1 MREIEYAGDA
11 LRKSGSLTESIY
23 IGGGTPTT
31 LRAEQLDALLSK
43 TEAAFDLSALR
54 EFTVEAG
61 RPDTITKEK
70 LRVITDHGTR
80 KRISI
85 NPQTMKDSTLKADRT
100 FTQRRGYKTGFQGGE
115 RDGRFPEYAD
125 VIAGLPEETPEDFQ
139 NTLNEIISL
148 DPANITVH
156 TLAVKRASRLIES
169 DASYHYRQARDE
181 SRC

>member
-43 TEAAFDLSALR
+43 TEEAFDLSALR

-70 LRVITDHGTR
+70 LRVIADHGI

-85 NPQTMKDSTLKADRT
+85 NPQTMKDSTLKLI
-100 FTQRRGYKTGFQGGE
+100 
-115 RDGRFPEYAD
+115 GRSHSVA
-125 VIAGLPEETPEDFQ
+125 
-139 NTLNEIISL
+139 
-148 DPANITVH
+148 
-156 TLAVKRASRLIES
+156 AVSYTHLKRF
-169 DASYHYRQARDE
+169 
-181 SRC
+181 